1 MIAAIILIFI
11 LGYLA
16 ITVEH
21 PLTLDKTVPAL
32 LMAAVMWALLA
43 IGFYSGTLN
52 IVDYHQ
58 EVFNI
63 AMEGGKEGFKSSLL
77 HHLAKTAEILV
88 FLICAMTIVELI
100 DLHNGF
106 TIVRKFLET
115 RSRTRLLWTI
125 GVICF
130 FLSAVI
136 DNLTATIVLVTI
148 LRVLIT
154 DAKERMWYVGM
165 AVIAANAGGAWSPM
179 GDVTTTMIWIAERV
193 SALGLVKYLIVPSLV
208 CFAVPFTIASFL
220 PVFKGNREYLTGEQ
234 DAEDQTLL
242 SSRKMLFLGLG
253 MIIFVPIFK
262 TITHLPP
269 YMGMIFGLGVVW
281 LVSEYITPERN
292 ITHDERRKYSAR
304 RALSK
309 IEMPS
314 ILFFLGI
321 LMAVAA
327 LETLVYG
334 TVNGKEV
341 GTLQY
346 LAEVLQNLIPN
357 QDIVIIFLGVC
368 SAIVDNVPLA
378 AAALVMYSEPL
389 DARLWHFIA
398 YSVGT
403 GGSMIII
410 GSAAG
415 VAAMGMENIPFGWY
429 LKKIGWLA
437 AIGFIAGAITFLFW
451 FPLVASS

>member
-1 MIAAIILIFI
+1 MISVVILVFI

-16 ITVEH
+16 ITLEH
-21 PLTLDKTVPAL
+21 PLKLDKTVPAL
-32 LMAAVMWALLA
+32 IMSAVMWSLLA
-43 IGFYSGTLN
+43 IGFYNGWFN

-58 EVFNI
+58 EVFSI
-63 AMEGGKEGFKSSLL
+63 LADGAKGEEGFKSALL

-115 RSRTRLLWTI
+115 KSRTRLLWTI

-148 LRVLIT
+148 LRVLIQ
-154 DAKERMWYVGM
+154 DPKKRMWYVGM
-165 AVIAANAGGAWSPM
+165 AVVAANAGGAWSPM
-179 GDVTTTMIWIAERV
+179 GDVTTTMIWIAEKV
-193 SALGLVKYLIVPSLV
+193 TAVGLVKFLIIPSLV
-208 CFAVPFTIASFL
+208 CFIVPFTIASLMPTFRGTRKIS
-220 PVFKGNREYLTGEQ
+220 VN
-234 DAEDQTLL
+234 DDVADQPIL
-242 SSRKMLFLGLG
+242 SSQKMLFLGLG
-253 MIIFVPIFK
+253 AIIFVPIFK

-269 YMGMIFGLGVVW
+269 YFGMILGLGVVW
-281 LVSEYITPERN
+281 LVSEYIKPLEE
-292 ITHDERRKYSAR
+292 ITRERRKMYSAKY
-304 RALSK
+304 ALSQ
-309 IEMPS
+309 IEMSS

-334 TVNGKEV
+334 TVNGREV
-341 GTLQY
+341 GTLRY
-346 LAEVLQNLIPN
+346 LAEVLQNAIPN
-357 QDIVIIFLGVC
+357 QDIVIIFLGIC

-378 AAALVMYSEPL
+378 AAAIVMYSEPI
-389 DARLWHFIA
+389 DSKLWHFIA
-398 YSVGT
+398 YCVGT
-403 GGSMIII
+403 GGSMVII

-415 VAAMGMENIPFGWY
+415 VAAMGMEDIPFGWY
-429 LKKIGWLA
+429 LKNIGWLA
-437 AIGFIAGAITFLFW
+437 ALGFISGALTFLFLY
-451 FPLVASS
+451 PIIA

>member
-1 MIAAIILIFI
+1 MIAVVIIIFI

-16 ITVEH
+16 ITLER

-32 LMAAVMWALLA
+32 LMAALMWSLIA
-43 IGFYSGTLN
+43 IGFYAGGIN

-58 EVFNI
+58 EVFTI
-63 AMEGGKEGFKSSLL
+63 ASEGGKEGFKTTLL
-77 HHLAKTAEILV
+77 HHLAKTAEILI

-106 TIVRKFLET
+106 TLVRKFLAT
-115 RSRTRLLWTI
+115 RSRVRLLWMVGI
-125 GVICF
+125 ICF

-148 LRVLIT
+148 LRVLII
-154 DAKERMWYVGM
+154 DHKERMWYVGM
-165 AVIAANAGGAWSPM
+165 IVIAANAGGVWSPV
-179 GDVTTTMIWIAERV
+179 GDVTTTMIWITGKV
-193 SALGLVKYLIVPSLV
+193 TVVGLVKYLIVPSFV
-208 CFAVPFTIASFL
+208 CFAVPFFIASFL
-220 PVFKGNREYLTGEQ
+220 PAFRGRREYRIGEQ
-234 DAEDQTLL
+234 DVEDQTLL
-242 SSRKMLFLGLG
+242 SSKKMLFLGLG
-253 MIIFVPIFK
+253 MIVFVPIFK

-269 YMGMIFGLGVVW
+269 YMGMIFVLGVVW
-281 LVSEYITPERN
+281 LYSEYVTPERN
-292 ITHDERRKYSAR
+292 ITDEQRKKYSAR

-334 TVNGKEV
+334 VINGKEV

-346 LAEVLQNLIPN
+346 LAEVLKTNIPN
-357 QDIVIIFLGVC
+357 QDIVIVFLGGC

-378 AAALVMYSEPL
+378 AATLVMYAEPL

-415 VAAMGMENIPFGWY
+415 VAAMGMENIPFGWH
-429 LKKIGWLA
+429 LKKISWLA
-437 AIGFIAGAITFLFW
+437 AIGFISGALTFLFW
-451 FPLVASS
+451 FPLVT